1 LCGVCCFKVL
11 ILSQVLDS
19 ICKFALPLI
28 FAPNEATVV
37 RHHSQRLFCI
47 SENAQVTAASAVLY
61 NAVLSLASSGKDND
75 DILMEIG
82 SAAAQTIANGTI
94 VLLNCSRVKE
104 VL

>member
-1 LCGVCCFKVL
+1 V
-11 ILSQVLDS
+11 
-19 ICKFALPLI
+19 
-28 FAPNEATVV
+28 
-37 RHHSQRLFCI
+37 
-47 SENAQVTAASAVLY
+47 QVTAASAVLY